1 MDKIKRFWA
10 ICIDAKQQILVPYGS
25 KLHIQPPNYH
35 LLTVQQTQYYQNKL
49 KVKYLRIFW
58 RSHEQ
63 KDETERARGPGKKR
77 KKERRQQRRVK
88 WWPWHTRQGLTSDF
102 PGLQEATAE
111 ACLPNGQRWV
121 PVCVCIYIHIYKP
134 LDEARA
140 KPTSSLSSGVLI
152 SLNLSNHFIISE
164 EIGAATFQCNIV
176 TRAILVVS

>member
-77 KKERRQQRRVK
+77 EETAKESQMMTLTYPTGANIGLP
-88 WWPWHTRQGLTSDF
+88 WPSGSYCRSMLAQWPKVGTRM
-102 PGLQEATAE
+102 
-111 ACLPNGQRWV
+111 
-121 PVCVCIYIHIYKP
+121 CVYIYTYI
-134 LDEARA
+134 
-140 KPTSSLSSGVLI
+140 
-152 SLNLSNHFIISE
+152 
-164 EIGAATFQCNIV
+164 
-176 TRAILVVS
+176 